1 MAPTKAK
8 ATYVVTTLNLLTK
21 GLTAIGRS
29 LGSGLRS
36 GLPAKNAR
44 NYQSVPGA
52 KSQRCCRSRAPA
64 QRAHPAAWLKIHEI
78 NALKS
83 P

>member
-52 KSQRCCRSRAPA
+52 KSQCCCLSRLGHRLPHAV
-64 QRAHPAAWLKIHEI
+64 AWLKIHEI
-78 NALKS
+78 SVLKS